1 MIEKIF
7 DGLLALVFTA
17 LTVFSAPA
25 IYCAVKRAA
34 LVRVSQGLHSTYRL
48 QRLIDPNLYT
58 TGRGNEW
65 ETHAA
70 KNVTRGC

>member
-25 IYCAVKRAA
+25 LYYAVKRAS
-34 LVRVSQGLHSTYRL
+34 LIRVSQGLHSTYRL
-48 QRLIDPNLYT
+48 QRLIDPTVYD
-58 TGRGNEW
+58 W
-65 ETHAA
+65 E
-70 KNVTRGC
+70 R